1 VRRPYEPPLSESR
14 GCERVIRQDEMPA
27 LDEREAAR
35 LGRVDACF
43 RQGDAGIWVRPHQV
57 SALVHGEHV
66 VW

>member
-1 VRRPYEPPLSESR
+1 
-14 GCERVIRQDEMPA
+14 MPA